1 MPIKALIFDFDGLIV
16 DTEMPAY
23 RSWADLYASHG
34 VELPLERWLLD
45 LGTHGMFDA
54 CAELEALAGIK
65 VDRQTTMADRR
76 AHHISLCEQEALRPG
91 VADLIAAGRAAGL
104 GLAVA
109 SSSDRAWIDRWL
121 AHHTIRDQFDCVR
134 TRDDVERVK
143 PAPDLFLSAAACLGV
158 KPAECVVFEDSPNGM
173 RAAAAAGMR
182 CVAVPTELLATVEL
196 PAVTLRLELLA
207 ELPLAELCDG
217 SMRLPSRKRSGQEC
231 PAHDLAPAKPFGGCA
246 PVHAM
251 VDWMQHPG
259 DQDRITQ

>member
-16 DTEMPAY
+16 DTEVPAY

-34 VELPLERWLLD
+34 VELRLERWLLD

-54 CAELEALAGIK
+54 CAELETLAGIK
-65 VDRQTTMADRR
+65 VDRQAIQAERR
-76 AHHISLCEQEALRPG
+76 ALHISLCEQEPLRPG
-91 VADLIAAGRAAGL
+91 VTELVEAGQAAGL

-121 AHHTIRDQFDCVR
+121 RHHDLHEQFHCVR

-158 KPAECVVFEDSPNGM
+158 APAECVVFEDSPNGM

-182 CVAVPTELLATVEL
+182 CVAVPTALLEAVEL
-196 PAVTLRLELLA
+196 PAVTLRLESLA
-207 ELPLAELCDG
+207 DLPLAELLR
-217 SMRLPSRKRSGQEC
+217 RLEASPILEVAVVQTR
-231 PAHDLAPAKPFGGCA
+231 
-246 PVHAM
+246 
-251 VDWMQHPG
+251 
-259 DQDRITQ
+259 